1 MHIYIHDMNNNDL
14 IKSLATTLISQYGD
28 DAETVAMLRAAENA
42 ADLNN
47 EEWIKWEKVI
57 MEIHIMNKS
66 PNLDG

>member
-1 MHIYIHDMNNNDL
+1 MNNNDL

-28 DAETVAMLRAAENA
+28 DAETVAILRAAENA

-57 MEIHIMNKS
+57 KEINIMNKS

>member
-57 MEIHIMNKS
+57 MEIHFMNKS

>member
-1 MHIYIHDMNNNDL
+1 MNIQDL

-28 DAETVAMLRAAENA
+28 DAETVAMLSAAENA
-42 ADLNN
+42 ADHNN
-47 EEWIKWEKVI
+47 EEWMKWEKVI

>member
-1 MHIYIHDMNNNDL
+1 MNNNNL

-57 MEIHIMNKS
+57 NEINIMNKS
-66 PNLDG
+66 PNLNG

>member
-1 MHIYIHDMNNNDL
+1 MNDKEL
-14 IKSLATTLISQYGD
+14 IKSLANTLISQYGD

-57 MEIHIMNKS
+57 IEIKNVDNS
-66 PNLDG
+66 PNLNG

>member
-1 MHIYIHDMNNNDL
+1 MNKQDL
-14 IKSLATTLISQYGD
+14 IKSLANTLISQYGD

-47 EEWIKWEKVI
+47 EEWMKWEKVI
-57 MEIHIMNKS
+57 MEIQIMNKS